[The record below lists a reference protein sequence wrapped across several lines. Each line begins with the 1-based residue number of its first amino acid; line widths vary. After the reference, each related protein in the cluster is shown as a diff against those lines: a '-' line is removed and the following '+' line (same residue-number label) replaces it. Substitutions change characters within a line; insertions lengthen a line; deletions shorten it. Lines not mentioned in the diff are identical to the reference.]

1 MRPTSSWLDI
11 ALRRPSL
18 DEVFLALTAQNNGD
32 TPATDASKRNALVI
46 GTSTVRL
53 AVRPTTSAVQQWWVL
68 TGRVIAPTLRNGE
81 MFTQA
86 FASVMFTVV
95 FYVPLKEIMAA
106 FVEGMSSYGQYLMP
120 LIALQAVA
128 FAAVSAALRSSMDS
142 VQGINRRFKAMPI
155 APLVPLA
162 SRMSASMYRCVIALA
177 ASLMCGH
184 VIGFRFYVGVA
195 ATLGFCLLMLLIGA
209 ALSLLGD
216 LIGAANKNPEATV
229 PVLLVPQLILGWLS
243 VGLQPVE
250 RFPQWIQPFVRDQP
264 VSQFVRAL
272 RVLAGDSTPAAGEVT
287 WSTIG
292 PAIMWVAAL
301 IAILIP
307 LHGRVASRRQ

>member
-1 MRPTSSWLDI
+1 M
-11 ALRRPSL
+11 
-18 DEVFLALTAQNNGD
+18 
-32 TPATDASKRNALVI
+32 I

-53 AVRPTTSAVQQWWVL
+53 AVRPTTSTVQQWWVL

-81 MFTQA
+81 IFIQA

-95 FYVPLKEIMAA
+95 FYVPLKEIMGA

-142 VQGINRRFKAMPI
+142 VQGINRRFQAMPI

-177 ASLMCGH
+177 ASLVCGH
-184 VIGFRFYVGVA
+184 VIGFRFYGGVA
-195 ATLGFCLLMLLIGA
+195 QTLGFCLLMLLIGA

-264 VSQFVRAL
+264 VSQFVCAL
-272 RVLAGDSTPAAGEVT
+272 RVLAGDSTPAGGEVT

-292 PAIMWVAAL
+292 PAMMWAAAL